1 MGLKSNLVWTDN
13 HTGKKFKFTCML
25 VRRSRIPPTAMHDSA
40 GNSNSENARGQWKTN
55 FNTFVDLII
64 INIDYVIITRL

>member
-1 MGLKSNLVWTDN
+1 
-13 HTGKKFKFTCML
+13 ML